1 MRNIIL
7 ASLAFSL
14 GMAMSFAQNILQG
27 KVTDQNNEGLLAQVH
42 IARTEIG
49 TLADFD
55 GNFTLNNI
63 PNGKYEVIITYL
75 GYSTQSHALVFPVED
90 NFRLEITMKPSAVE
104 MDAVILSIPFH
115 KLQKDNVMKVEHLSA
130 TELSK
135 QGAIGL
141 SEGIQSIAGVNSIE
155 TGVGIGKPVIRG
167 LSSNRVLTYAQGVRL
182 ENQQFGEEHGLGISD
197 TGIESLEVIKGP
209 ASLLYGSDALGG
221 VLYVNPERFAADDSY
236 EADASAKYFSNTQG
250 SHFNAG
256 VKNTSNGFGI
266 IARGGYT
273 SHKDFKTGNGLR
285 ASNTRFDETDFKF
298 GAQYKNENISSSLR
312 YNFNKNTLGISEGF
326 GEQSKSMKF
335 EEPYQKVDSHI
346 FSLNNTIYGDKSK
359 WIVNLGYI
367 ANDRK
372 EFEEHDHDHA
382 HPSPLADNH
391 DDEASLRLKL
401 NTFNYNIQHHFP
413 STEHSDYIMGLQGM
427 YQTNKNYGEEILIPD
442 AKIYDAGV
450 FLTSHHHINKIG
462 LQAGLRFDTRRLKT
476 QRTWNEHDQAYIE
489 PISKNFNSLNAA
501 LGLKTD
507 LSKQAVM
514 RLNLA
519 TGFRAPNLAELT
531 SDGVH
536 HGTFRYEIGNVDLK
550 SEQNFQVDLALEY
563 YLSNVELYVNA
574 FYNYIDDYIFLNPT
588 GSFIEDNPVYH
599 YTQKNAK
606 LYGGELGFHIHPQ
619 DLTWFHIDNSYE
631 MVIGKQSSGDY
642 LPFIPAHSLNNTL
655 RIDFKDG
662 KLINN
667 SSAFVKLKN
676 TFKQQNTSQFETSTA
691 GYSLVDLGFN
701 TSIDWANAKIDLGIS
716 VTNLLDKT
724 YYSHLSRLKEVGVY
738 DIGRNIVLSTSLKI

>member
-1 MRNIIL
+1 MKNIIL
-7 ASLAFSL
+7 TSL
-14 GMAMSFAQNILQG
+14 SFILSIFMGLAQNTLKG
-27 KVTDQNNEGLLAQVH
+27 KISNQEGESLIAQVH
-42 IARTEIG
+42 IANTEIG

-55 GNFTLNNI
+55 GNFTLKNI
-63 PNGKYEVIITYL
+63 PNGKHEVIITYL
-75 GYSTQSHALVFPVED
+75 GYATQSHALMFPVAED
-90 NFRLEITMKPSAVE
+90 FSLEINMKAIAVE

-115 KLQKDNVMKVEHLSA
+115 KLQKDIVMKVEHLSA

-141 SEGIQSIAGVNSIE
+141 SSGIQSIAGVNSIE

-221 VLYVNPERFAADDSY
+221 VLYVNPENFAVENSY

-256 VKNTSNGFGI
+256 VKNTTDAFGV

-285 ASNTRFDETDFKF
+285 ATNTRFEETDFKF
-298 GAQYKNENISSSLR
+298 GAQYKVEDITSSFR
-312 YNFNKNTLGISEGF
+312 YNFNQNTLGINEGF
-326 GEQSKSMKF
+326 GEQTKSMKF

-372 EFEEHDHDHA
+372 EFEEHEHDNSNLNLHEK
-382 HPSPLADNH
+382 
-391 DDEASLRLKL
+391 EANLRLKL
-401 NTFNYNIQHHFP
+401 NTFNYNLQHHFP
-413 STEHSDYIMGLQGM
+413 STERSDYIIGAQGM

-462 LQAGLRFDTRRLKT
+462 LQAGLRFDTRSLKT
-476 QRTWNEHDQAYIE
+476 KQTWNEHDQKYIE
-489 PISKNFNSLNAA
+489 PISKKFNSINAA
-501 LGLKTD
+501 FGLKTD
-507 LSKQAVM
+507 LSTQAVM

-536 HGTFRYEIGNVDLK
+536 HGTFRYEVGNVNLK
-550 SEQNFQVDLALEY
+550 SEHNFQIDLALEY
-563 YLSNVELYVNA
+563 YLSNLEIYVNT
-574 FYNYIDDYIFLNPT
+574 FYNYIDHYIFLNPT
-588 GSFIEDNPVYH
+588 GRFIEETPVYE
-599 YTQKNAK
+599 YTQKTAK
-606 LYGGELGFHIHPQ
+606 LYGGEFGFHIHPQ
-619 DLTWFHIDNSYE
+619 DLSWFHIDNSYE

-642 LPFIPAHSLNNTL
+642 LPFIPAHSLNNTV
-655 RIDFKDG
+655 RIDLKNGNFFT
-662 KLINN
+662 NT
-667 SSAFVKLKN
+667 SAFIKLKN
-676 TFKQQNTSQFETSTA
+676 TFKQQKTSQFETPTA
-691 GYSLVDLGFN
+691 GYSLVDLGMN
-701 TSIDWANAKIDLGIS
+701 TSFDWANAKIDLGVS

-738 DIGRNIVLSTSLKI
+738 DIGRNIVLSTSLKL